1 MTANKITVFIVLF
14 LAIVGGLAW
23 YDRNPPRDHIGHVV
37 SCSDRF
43 PFADREVDGRKT
55 ADQQAEV
62 LDYGLQNVR
71 GMAYDPAVKT
81 LFLAEGDRSLLVG
94 NWEAEQKSQ
103 TENVFTL
110 RYPDESFMC
119 SDERCGDAD
128 QRGLAVW
135 NSQLYSAEHGRGRI
149 AVRTYPVPKPGTS
162 RAPKLIMDD
171 VISGLQRSSSLEKD
185 THDLTGPTGVA
196 VVNDTVFVTDDRP
209 WPGAPSAPSSFD
221 SADYAAWT
229 GKGAARPFGG
239 VYVCEK
245 SSCALI
251 SGALP
256 HPSGVAAAKTDG
268 PIFVAEAD
276 GQEIRWPIFVKRA
289 KGWVEAGSLGSIPF
303 SGITPPTFLG
313 LALFDPCNGTCG
325 DDDSRKMVFA
335 SGPGGLY
342 VFDMQGVLLGRVMF
356 DEPVSGIALTGKEV
370 YEQTGDH
377 EPLRYRLYLVVG
389 HMLCSLTFRDPSE
402 SHKPD
407 RAPSEAMVQP
417 TEPGSNGPS
426 ADKPLSSPTSTL
438 PNPDLN
444 KPCLRNPSLHTE
456 HPAREPD
463 GESAHPPK
471 EAASDKPALCRCG
484 PNKDVHREPE
494 TGTES
499 RSNKCR
505 CTKSSIPGQNLAPT
519 KTKSTKCSCPP
530 RASSPAHAAGAR
542 KLPSAAG
549 VCE

>member
-1 MTANKITVFIVLF
+1 MTAKKIAVVIVLF

-23 YDRNPPRDHIGHVV
+23 YDRNPARDHIGHVV

-43 PFADREVDGRKT
+43 PFADREVDHRKT

-71 GMAYDPAVKT
+71 GLAYDPAVKM

-94 NWEAEQKSQ
+94 NWETEQKSQ
-103 TENVFTL
+103 AGNVFTL
-110 RYPDESFMC
+110 RYPDEKFMC
-119 SDERCGDAD
+119 QDERCGDAD

-149 AVRTYPVPKPGTS
+149 AVRTYPVPKPGTY
-162 RAPKLIMDD
+162 RDPKLIMDD
-171 VISGLQRSSSLEKD
+171 VVPSLLQSSSLAED
-185 THDLTGPTGVA
+185 AHSLSGPAGVA
-196 VVNDTVFVTDDRP
+196 AVNGAVFITDDRP
-209 WPGAPSAPSSFD
+209 WPGAPTAPSSFD

-239 VYVCEK
+239 IYLCDK
-245 SSCALI
+245 DSCKLI
-251 SGALP
+251 SGSLR
-256 HPSGVAAAKTDG
+256 HPSGVAAAGLNG

-276 GQEIRWPIFVKRA
+276 GQEIRWPIFVKPE
-289 KGWVEAGSLGSIPF
+289 KDWIEAGSLGSMPI
-303 SGITPPTFLG
+303 SGNTLPTFLG
-313 LALFDPCNGTCG
+313 LALFDPCNGTCNN
-325 DDDSRKMVFA
+325 DDSRKMVFA

-342 VFDMQGVLLGRVMF
+342 VFDTRGTILGRVMF

-370 YEQTGDH
+370 YEQPGDL

-402 SHKPD
+402 RHKPD
-407 RAPSEAMVQP
+407 RAPSEPMVQP
-417 TEPGSNGPS
+417 TESGSNGRG
-426 ADKPLSSPTSTL
+426 ADKPSSTPKPTL

-444 KPCLRNPSLHTE
+444 KPCVPKPSLHTE
-456 HPAREPD
+456 HPPREPNE
-463 GESAHPPK
+463 ESSHPPR
-471 EAASDKPALCRCG
+471 ERASDKSALFPCE
-484 PNKDVHREPE
+484 PNKDVHPQPD
-494 TGTES
+494 TDP

-505 CTKSSIPGQNLAPT
+505 GTKRSISGQDLAPT

-530 RASSPAHAAGAR
+530 RGSFAPGAQ